1 MLRIVRDVEPVQLKA
16 DERSQWRAWATYF
29 AELSSKTFS
38 IPRTKPPF
46 RDIYV
51 SDEGRIWIDRYTEAV
66 QREPRPP
73 DDDLPKRPSLTWREP
88 RTFDVFEPDG
98 VFLGTVVGPLE
109 TELYLWKGDFVW
121 GVERGPSDE
130 PYVVRLRIVT
140 EE

>member
-1 MLRIVRDVEPVQLKA
+1 VRLKTE
-16 DERSQWRAWATYF
+16 ERDQWRARAKRFKKTY
-29 AELSSKTFS
+29 T
-38 IPRTKPPF
+38 IPWTKPAF

-51 SDEGRIWIDRYTEAV
+51 GDEGRIWIDRYTEAV
-66 QREPRPP
+66 QREPR
-73 DDDLPKRPSLTWREP
+73 DDDRPERPPLTWLEP

-98 VFLGTVVGPLE
+98 VFLGTVVGPPQ
-109 TELYLWKGDFVW
+109 TELLLWKGDFVW